1 MDLISETSVP
11 LTAPLETL
19 AGEEQ
24 PPVSTW
30 RRLGLTVQH
39 QLETQ
44 WCWAAVSVSIDD
56 FYRQPTP
63 WTQCKMVCSEF
74 GRDDC
79 CVNGGS
85 KDCNTPGYLYKAL
98 ERIGIYAGF
107 EPVPNP
113 IPELPPNAVS
123 DIEGG
128 KPVGLQISWD
138 GGGGHVMILEGFR
151 SDRAMV
157 ALEDPW
163 YGASEL
169 PATLLNRYQGT
180 GTVTYLFRTRP

>member
-1 MDLISETSVP
+1 MDLISETSAP
-11 LTAPLETL
+11 LTAPLVTL

-24 PPVSTW
+24 PVAPTW
-30 RRLGLTVQH
+30 RRLDLTVQR

-56 FYRQPTP
+56 FYRQPTA

-79 CVNGGS
+79 CVDGGS
-85 KDCNTPGYLYKAL
+85 KDCNTPWYLNKAL
-98 ERIGIYAGF
+98 ERIGIFAGV
-107 EPVPNP
+107 EPVGNP
-113 IPELPPNAVS
+113 ISELPPNAAD
-123 DIEGG
+123 DIEDG

-138 GGGGHVMILEGFR
+138 GGGGHVIILEGFR

-157 ALEDPW
+157 AVEDPW

-169 PATLLNRYQGT
+169 PASLLSRYQGT
-180 GTVTYLFRTRP
+180 GTLTYLFHTRP